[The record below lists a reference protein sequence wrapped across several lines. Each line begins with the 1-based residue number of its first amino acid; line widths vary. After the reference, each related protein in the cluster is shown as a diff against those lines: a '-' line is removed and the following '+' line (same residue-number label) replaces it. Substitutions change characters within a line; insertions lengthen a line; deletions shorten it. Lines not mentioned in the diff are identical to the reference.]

1 MTLRLKFRYWIAI
14 GCAVMIVIVAAGAT
28 VLLETE
34 AGLHWTVARVESFS
48 GGNVEIGAAHGHLA
62 GPFTLDRLRVTLPFA
77 TVEARR
83 VELDW
88 HPGELLSGQLDI
100 VSINGTGVD
109 IKTRPGNTPSQ
120 GLPQQLDLPLH
131 LIISHALFEN
141 VEVQS
146 SGTTLRLNRLAF
158 ALDADDVMIQLNK
171 LEARGPRL
179 ALGGELHVQPHD
191 NWPLQARLSVILRP
205 PGYPTVGGR
214 TRLDGALRGTL
225 QLKQTLKTPFQANL
239 EAKITGLFDTPN
251 VHGTLQVARLDP
263 HAIRSTWPELNA
275 AADLAFKGN
284 ANDFTTQGTVQLD
297 KTTTQTVNL
306 DLEAGVA
313 ERRVRIKRLN
323 LALAGTPMKLAGHG
337 TVEADAPHR
346 VDLTLAWQGLHWPLQ
361 GTPMATAAAGDAHL
375 TGTLEQ
381 WRLELRTLLRPRDLP
396 QGRWALSAEGN
407 PQTITL
413 GALAG
418 RWLDGTIAGHGQLQL
433 AAGHPFQFSAR
444 VNGVQA
450 HSLYSKIQG
459 HLKFDLAADGQ
470 IDPLRARARISGL
483 EGQLQGETI
492 TGKADLAYAVDTLTV
507 HTLTLAAGPNHVE
520 AKGRLGART
529 DLTWRV
535 LAPRLSALGN
545 GLGGQLDA
553 HGSIQGTTDAPR
565 FEATLAATKLHWH
578 DLSIAQAQ
586 ARTVIDLR
594 ERSASSLELH
604 IKQIERGGIELDQ
617 LDALLEGPRQKQH
630 FLFSIRGNEG
640 DVELA
645 GTGHL
650 EQSRWT
656 GQLTT
661 GHLRPARG
669 LAFNLTAPTS
679 LVLGAK
685 QLELERNC
693 WQGPAQAQLCLA
705 AASDASGWKAHLA
718 LQQIPLSLANPY
730 LTDGLTL
737 RGTLNGHLAAAGGNG
752 TLHVMSEIHAGQGAV
767 IRSFGGKSQRLAF
780 NEAGLETRM
789 NDTQVTARLGVIL
802 DDGGLLDATADIP
815 WRTHVRPAGKL
826 HLRARLPDLSGLG
839 ALSNAVTDVAGR
851 LYADLRVSGSLEAPR
866 FQGTVHLS
874 RAALNLTRFGTRI
887 RNGNLTLHGT
897 GPGLDIDGTLDD
909 AEKGQLGVQGKLR
922 QQNGQ
927 WALKAHVGGK
937 DFQVTNM
944 PEARVSVSPDLDI
957 GVKGYAVT
965 LDGSIEVPSA
975 QIRPPHFSSAI
986 APTTDLVIVGEKQA
1000 QTGPPWRLTTQLR
1013 IRLGDNVHF
1022 VGYGL
1027 SARVGGAITIN
1038 DTPDKLTIANGELKI
1053 LDGHYKAYGQDLN
1066 IQRGRLLFSGG
1077 PIANPGLDIR
1087 AVRTVDLVTAGLQIT
1102 GTLRNPQLRVFSD
1115 PPMSQ
1120 SDALAYLLFG
1130 HGMQQTN
1137 GSQQSVVNRAAN
1149 AIGIAGG
1156 TYLVKSLGKH
1166 VGIDTVS
1173 VENAN
1178 PYTNNANQASLFL
1191 GRYLS
1196 PRLYVSYGIGLY
1208 APINLLRIRYTLS
1221 RHWAL
1226 EAESGTF
1233 SGADIL
1239 FNIEH

>member
-1 MTLRLKFRYWIAI
+1 MTLRLKFRYWLAI
-14 GCAVMIVIVAAGAT
+14 GCAVLIGIVAVSAT

-88 HPGELLSGQLDI
+88 HPAALLSGRLDI
-100 VSINGTGVD
+100 ASINGTGVS
-109 IKTRPGNTPSQ
+109 IKTHPGNTPSQ

-131 LIISHALFEN
+131 IMISHALFEN
-141 VEVQS
+141 VEMQS
-146 SGTTLRLNRLAF
+146 SGSTLQLNRLAF
-158 ALDADDVMIQLNK
+158 ALDADDVMIHLNK

-191 NWPLQARLSVILRP
+191 DWPLRARLSMLVRL

-225 QLKQTLKTPFQANL
+225 QLKQTLKTPFQADL

-251 VHGTLQVARLDP
+251 ARGTLHVARLDP
-263 HAIRSTWPELNA
+263 HAIQTDWPELDA

-284 ANDFTTQGTVQLD
+284 ANDFTTRGTVRLD
-297 KTTTQTVNL
+297 TTTTQTLHL
-306 DLEAGVA
+306 DLEAGIA
-313 ERRVRIKRLN
+313 ERRVRFKRLD

-337 TVEADAPHR
+337 TVETDAPHR
-346 VDLTLAWQGLHWPLQ
+346 VDLTLAWHDLHWPLQ
-361 GTPMATAAAGDAHL
+361 GTPMATAAAGGAHL

-407 PQTITL
+407 PQTITF

-418 RWLDGTIAGHGQLQL
+418 RWLHGTIAGHGQLQL
-433 AAGHPFQFSAR
+433 ATGHPFRFSAR

-450 HSLYSKIQG
+450 QSFHSKVQG
-459 HLKFDLAADGQ
+459 YVKFDLAADGQ
-470 IDPLRARARISGL
+470 FDPLQARARISGL
-483 EGQLQGETI
+483 GGQLQGKTI
-492 TGKADLAYAVDTLTV
+492 TGKADLAYAGDTLTV

-520 AKGRLGART
+520 ASGRWGTKTNLS
-529 DLTWRV
+529 WRV
-535 LAPRLSALGN
+535 QAPRLSALGN
-545 GLGGQLDA
+545 GLNGQLDA
-553 HGSIQGTTDAPR
+553 HGSIRGATDAPR
-565 FEATLAATKLHWH
+565 FEASLSAAKLRWR
-578 DLSIAQAQ
+578 DLSITQAQ
-586 ARTVIDLR
+586 ARAVIDLR
-594 ERSASSLELH
+594 ERSASSFELH
-604 IKQIERGGIELDQ
+604 LKQIERGGIELDQ
-617 LDALLEGPRQKQH
+617 FDALLEGPRQKQH

-645 GTGHL
+645 GTGRL
-650 EQSRWT
+650 EQARWT
-656 GQLTT
+656 GQLDT

-669 LAFNLTAPTS
+669 PAFNLAAPAG

-685 QLELERNC
+685 RIELDRNC

-705 AASDASGWKAHLA
+705 AATDASGWKTHLA
-718 LQQIPLSLANPY
+718 LQQIPLSLADPY
-730 LTDGLTL
+730 LNDGLTL
-737 RGTLNGHLAAAGGNG
+737 QGTLNGHLAATGGNG
-752 TLHVMSEIHAGQGAV
+752 TLHVMSEIHAGHGAV
-767 IRSFGGKSQRLAF
+767 IRSFGGKSQRMAF
-780 NEAGLETRM
+780 NEAGLEARM

-802 DDGGLLDATADIP
+802 DDGGLVDATADIP
-815 WRTHVRPAGKL
+815 WRSHAQLAGKL
-826 HLRARLPDLSGLG
+826 HLRAHLPDLSGLD
-839 ALSNAVTDVAGR
+839 ALSSAVSD
-851 LYADLRVSGSLEAPR
+851 VSGQLNADFSLNGNLETPR
-866 FQGTVHLS
+866 FQGDVSLS
-874 RAALNLTRFGTRI
+874 DAGLTLTRFGTRI
-887 RNGNLTLHGT
+887 RHAGITLHGART
-897 GPGLDIDGTLDD
+897 GLRIDGSLED
-909 AEKGQLGVQGKLR
+909 AGKGRLGVQGMLR
-922 QQNGQ
+922 HRNSQ
-927 WALKAHVGGK
+927 WTLKAHVQGTA
-937 DFQVTNM
+937 FRASTL
-944 PEARVSVSPDLDI
+944 PEARVTVSPDLDI
-957 GVKGYAVT
+957 DIEGYAVT
-965 LDGSIEVPSA
+965 LSGSVTVPAA
-975 QIRPPHFSSAI
+975 QIKPPHFLNAI
-986 APTTDLVIVGEKQA
+986 GPTPDLVIVGENREK
-1000 QTGPPWRLTTQLR
+1000 TGSAWRLTTKLD

-1022 VGYGL
+1022 NGYGL
-1027 SARVGGAITIN
+1027 EARIGGELTIN
-1038 DTPDKLTIANGELKI
+1038 DTPDKLTTASGELKI

-1066 IQRGRLLFSGG
+1066 IRHGRLLFSGG

-1087 AVRTVDLVTAGLQIT
+1087 TARTVGNVTAGLMIS
-1102 GTLRNPQLRVFSD
+1102 GTLRNPQLQVFSD

-1130 HGMQQTN
+1130 HGMQQTS
-1137 GSQQSVVNRAAN
+1137 GSEQSAVNSAAN

-1156 TYLVKSLGKH
+1156 TYIVKSLGKR

-1178 PYTNNANQASLFL
+1178 AYDTSASQASLFL
-1191 GRYLS
+1191 GKYLS